1 MCPIIIDYRPKTF
14 DEVIGNKHLI
24 STLRSMA
31 ERERKTPGKI
41 SRAILLHGRSGCGK
55 TTLARLFAKEV
66 GCSDCNII
74 EVDVSDNRGIDA
86 VREIKRGARYKPII
100 GGEKKAYILD
110 ECFAKGT
117 KIQRFVS
124 GNIVIETPIEKI
136 KVGDDI
142 FSLNGLNKA
151 KKTFV
156 NQVSLDRVVRLKFS
170 NKIISTTLFT
180 TKQHEIFGLQWQQA
194 QNLHIDK
201 FFVYCFG
208 SVSLWHNVDIYKY
221 IGMTSEDIYLSR
233 CKDFQVMKSYLTEY
247 KEYSS
252 CNDIEKEIIF
262 KDIIGEKE
270 RNQGYV
276 EFFDL
281 QIDGHPSYFAN
292 NVPVHNCHG
301 TTSEAQNAFLKI
313 LEEPPSHVF
322 FLLCTTAPEKLLE
335 TIKNRCKK
343 LKVKPLNDRQME
355 RLITE
360 IAEKE
365 NIKLSGSIVDKIASN
380 AEGCPRQAL
389 DTLDTIRGL
398 EGKDIE
404 KAISDFSISAPLE
417 IINLC
422 RAMIKGEKWNIVR
435 KLLDEIKDVDVEN
448 VRRQVLGYLTS
459 SIKNSDNPSKQMII
473 AADAFR
479 EPYFHN
485 GKAGLILS
493 AYEAVIL

>member
-1 MCPIIIDYRPKTF
+1 MPIITDHRPQSF
-14 DEVIGNKHLI
+14 DEVIGNKELVSI
-24 STLRSMA
+24 LRSMVEGEKNA
-31 ERERKTPGKI
+31 PGKI
-41 SRAILLHGRSGCGK
+41 SRAILLHGKSGCGK

-74 EVDVSDNRGIDA
+74 EVDAADNRGIDA
-86 VREIKRGARYKPII
+86 IREIKKGARYKPII
-100 GGEKKAYILD
+100 GGDKKAYVLD
-110 ECFAKGT
+110 ECH
-117 KIQRFVS
+117 
-124 GNIVIETPIEKI
+124 
-136 KVGDDI
+136 
-142 FSLNGLNKA
+142 GL
-151 KKTFV
+151 
-156 NQVSLDRVVRLKFS
+156 SPD
-170 NKIISTTLFT
+170 
-180 TKQHEIFGLQWQQA
+180 GQQA
-194 QNLHIDK
+194 
-201 FFVYCFG
+201 
-208 SVSLWHNVDIYKY
+208 
-221 IGMTSEDIYLSR
+221 M
-233 CKDFQVMKSYLTEY
+233 
-247 KEYSS
+247 
-252 CNDIEKEIIF
+252 
-262 KDIIGEKE
+262 
-270 RNQGYV
+270 
-276 EFFDL
+276 
-281 QIDGHPSYFAN
+281 
-292 NVPVHNCHG
+292 
-301 TTSEAQNAFLKI
+301 LKI

-343 LKVKPLNDRQME
+343 LKVKSLNDRQME

-365 NIKLSGSIVDKIASN
+365 KIKLPGNIIDKIISN

-422 RAMIKGEKWNIVR
+422 RAMIKGEKWSIVR
-435 KLLDEIKDVDVEN
+435 KLLEEIKDGDVEN

-493 AYEAVIL
+493 AYEAIVL